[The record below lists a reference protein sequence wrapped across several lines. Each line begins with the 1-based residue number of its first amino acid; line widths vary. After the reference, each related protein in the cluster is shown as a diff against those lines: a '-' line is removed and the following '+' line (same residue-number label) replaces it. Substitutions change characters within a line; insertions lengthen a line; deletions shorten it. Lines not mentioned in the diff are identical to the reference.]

1 MEALLRWQH
10 PELGA
15 VAPAQFI
22 PVAEEIG
29 LMVPIGKWVLS
40 TACAQNVAWH
50 NQGLPH
56 LSMAVKLTAR
66 QLYDEN
72 LLPDLAAILEASA
85 MNAHLLELEIHESVL
100 LRDFKKNLQV
110 LTAIKDMGIRIAI
123 DGFGIGNSSLAT
135 LKQFPI
141 DTIKIDRSFIRDLSS
156 GAEDKDLT
164 GAIIARARTLG
175 PTVVVQGVETKE
187 QAEYLRHNACDE
199 FQGFYLNKPEAADQ
213 IAELLRHL
221 PDIADSDIHAADKT

>member
-1 MEALLRWQH
+1 
-10 PELGA
+10 
-15 VAPAQFI
+15 
-22 PVAEEIG
+22 
-29 LMVPIGKWVLS
+29 
-40 TACAQNVAWH
+40 
-50 NQGLPH
+50 
-56 LSMAVKLTAR
+56 
-66 QLYDEN
+66 
-72 LLPDLAAILEASA
+72 
-85 MNAHLLELEIHESVL
+85 VL

-141 DTIKIDRSFIRDLSS
+141 DTIKIDRSFIRDLNS
-156 GAEDKDLT
+156 GAEDRDLT

-175 PTVVVQGVETKE
+175 PTVVIQGVETKE